1 MNPVQKQLTKLGY
14 DLKELECFS
23 DLSTLTEKE
32 VIDFWNTCSTGGQ
45 IRCAAMRIS
54 VLINLLNE
62 IHTLRHLVAKCDHK
76 KSLKDQVKDFFKK
89 KIIRS

>member
-32 VIDFWNTCSTGGQ
+32 V
-45 IRCAAMRIS
+45 
-54 VLINLLNE
+54 
-62 IHTLRHLVAKCDHK
+62 
-76 KSLKDQVKDFFKK
+76 KDFFKK